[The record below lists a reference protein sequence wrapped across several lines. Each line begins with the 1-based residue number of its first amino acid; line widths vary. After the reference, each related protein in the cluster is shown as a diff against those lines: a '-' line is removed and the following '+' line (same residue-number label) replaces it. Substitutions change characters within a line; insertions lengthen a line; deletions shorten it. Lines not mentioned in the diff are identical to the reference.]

1 MLRKALPLN
10 NFDFSDLTNI
20 LTMRSS
26 PPRPISPMNAMPF
39 GIGNSKKL
47 NNKSYRNNQV
57 LGKLK
62 SKRRKG
68 TPTSL
73 YTKKS
78 LIVQEIKYLLQI
90 AAATARSPAVS
101 VSATP
106 LTTFKK
112 MAWC

>member
-62 SKRRKG
+62 SKRRQG

-78 LIVQEIKYLLQI
+78 
-90 AAATARSPAVS
+90 
-101 VSATP
+101 
-106 LTTFKK
+106 
-112 MAWC
+112 